1 MKDQARKTWIVVA
14 NGANARIF
22 LNRHQDEGMTEV
34 PLASADDPR
43 PVDFASDVHVH
54 HKPEHK
60 PTNEQRNEGHFL
72 DLLAGTIQTA
82 VERKVCDQLV
92 LVAPATA
99 MGRLRNA
106 LNKQAMALVVA
117 DLVHDYTHQNKDF
130 IYAKVK
136 DELPL

>member
-14 NGANARIF
+14 NGGSARIF
-22 LNRHQDEGMTEV
+22 LNRHRDEEMTEV
-34 PLASADDPR
+34 ALASADDPR
-43 PVDFASDVHVH
+43 PVDFGSDVHVH

-60 PTNEQRNEGHFL
+60 PTEEKRNEGHFL

-82 VERKVCDQLV
+82 VERKVCDQVV

-106 LNKQAMALVVA
+106 LNKQTMALVVA
-117 DLVHDYTHQNKDF
+117 DLVHDYTHQDRAF
-130 IYAKVK
+130 IYDKVK
-136 DELPL
+136 EKLPL